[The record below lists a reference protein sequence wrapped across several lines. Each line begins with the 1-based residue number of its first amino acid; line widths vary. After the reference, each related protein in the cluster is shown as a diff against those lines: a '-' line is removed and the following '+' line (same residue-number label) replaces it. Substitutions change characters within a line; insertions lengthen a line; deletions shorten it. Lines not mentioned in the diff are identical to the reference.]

1 MDVRRTRE
9 LVEVFPRC
17 RVLVVGDIML
27 DRYVW
32 GEVDRISPEAPVPV
46 VEVQRESVM
55 LGGAGNVVRNLL
67 SLGARVDV
75 AGVVGDDEA
84 ASELHRR
91 LDHWK
96 IDAAGLVV
104 DSTRPTTEKTRV
116 IAGGQQVVRYDK
128 ESVQPIPDQ
137 AIAKLIKVV
146 RARADELDGVI
157 LQDYGKGLLVAEV
170 IDELMAIFD
179 QHLVRVFVDPKQLPW
194 DRYKGAEL
202 VKPNL
207 REAQEVTQVR
217 ISGSAELERVGR
229 EVLEMS
235 GAQTVAIT
243 RGAEGMAVFP
253 RDEKTLDVPTV
264 QRAVADQ
271 AGAGDTAIATLAL
284 ARLAGA
290 SWLEAAE
297 LANAAAGVVVGIPG
311 TATVAPADL
320 LRAIGTE
327 S

>member
-1 MDVRRTRE
+1 MGVRVDLEGRTVSASVRD
-9 LVEVFPRC
+9 LCTPR
-17 RVLVVGDIML
+17 R
-27 DRYVW
+27 DR
-32 GEVDRISPEAPVPV
+32 
-46 VEVQRESVM
+46 
-55 LGGAGNVVRNLL
+55 GAGFGLL
-67 SLGARVDV
+67 QSLRAR
-75 AGVVGDDEA
+75 
-84 ASELHRR
+84 L
-91 LDHWK
+91 
-96 IDAAGLVV
+96 
-104 DSTRPTTEKTRV
+104 
-116 IAGGQQVVRYDK
+116 GQQVHVDHQRD
-128 ESVQPIPDQ
+128 
-137 AIAKLIKVV
+137 
-146 RARADELDGVI
+146 RADELDGVI
-157 LQDYGKGLLVAEV
+157 LQDYGKGLLVAAV

-327 S
+327 R